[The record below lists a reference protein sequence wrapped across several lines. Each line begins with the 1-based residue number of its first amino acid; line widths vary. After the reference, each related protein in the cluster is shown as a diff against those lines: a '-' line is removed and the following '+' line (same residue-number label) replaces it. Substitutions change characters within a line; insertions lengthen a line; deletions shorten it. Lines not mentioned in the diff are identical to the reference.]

1 METGIEAAFIGV
13 AGLGSMS
20 LIGWIW
26 SLHDRIAALKVE
38 HLEFKLEVAE
48 KYASIPYLK
57 DVEQR
62 LVETVDKLSTAI
74 DKFRDSLGEVTHV
87 PRNFQG

>member
-1 METGIEAAFIGV
+1 MDSGIWAAWIGV
-13 AGLGSMS
+13 GGLAAVG

-62 LVETVDKLSTAI
+62 LVETVDKLSDAI
-74 DKFRDSLGEVTHV
+74 DKFRDSLGTVTHT
-87 PRNFQG
+87 PRIFHD